1 MRASLSNSDLHFK
14 PGMQAQVL
22 FTHSSRKA
30 LTIPVDAIIRDANG
44 THVYVQSEQ
53 NTFVPRMVKIGVE
66 NFEQVEIT
74 FGLEENEIVAV
85 SGAYLLYSELILKK
99 GTDPMA
105 GHTH

>member
-1 MRASLSNSDLHFK
+1 
-14 PGMQAQVL
+14 
-22 FTHSSRKA
+22 
-30 LTIPVDAIIRDANG
+30 
-44 THVYVQSEQ
+44 
-53 NTFVPRMVKIGVE
+53 VE